1 MIQPQDRKSAGHQN
15 LRQSALAC
23 RRGDR
28 IRAALL
34 RLPVARYLW
43 KGAHN
48 LRKPLSQAGVAF
60 RLPKGDPASPVSAR
74 PRSAGHAACPRR
86 RGDRV
91 KRREFITLLGGAAA
105 AWPAAARAQQPGAM
119 PRIGLLSVFAESDPE
134 GQALIRELMQGL
146 QELGWVNGRNA
157 RIDFRFGGAD
167 AARISTLATE
177 LIELRPDVVLAAGA
191 LAATALRQQT
201 LSIPIVF
208 VQVVDPVS
216 AGFVTNLA
224 RPEGNI
230 TGFTNFEFSVGG
242 KWLQL
247 LKECAPSVDRIAV
260 VFDPA
265 NPTWAAYLRTI
276 EAAAPSFGVRLIP
289 AGVRDAAEIT
299 QRVATFARDPNGAL
313 VVLPSP
319 VTIRNRETIIVAA
332 ARHRLPTIYP
342 YHFFTVDGGLMSYA
356 SDVLD
361 SYRRAASYVDRIF
374 RGAKVA
380 ELPVQQPIKYELTIN
395 VQTAKT
401 LGLALPDSVLA
412 RADEVIE

>member
-1 MIQPQDRKSAGHQN
+1 MASHIERRKF
-15 LRQSALAC
+15 LAML
-23 RRGDR
+23 G
-28 IRAALL
+28 
-34 RLPVARYLW
+34 
-43 KGAHN
+43 
-48 LRKPLSQAGVAF
+48 GVA
-60 RLPKGDPASPVSAR
+60 A
-74 PRSAGHAACPRR
+74 
-86 RGDRV
+86 
-91 KRREFITLLGGAAA
+91 T
-105 AWPAAARAQQPGAM
+105 WPLAARAQQGDGVRRVGA
-119 PRIGLLSVFAESDPE
+119 LSTLAESDLE
-134 GQALIRELMQGL
+134 VQSWIRELVQRL
-146 QELGWVNGRNA
+146 QELGWTNGSNVQV
-157 RIDFRFGGAD
+157 DFRFSDAD
-167 AARISTLATE
+167 AARTSIFAAE
-177 LIELRPDVVLAAGA
+177 LIELRPDVVLASGA

-208 VQVVDPVS
+208 VHVVDPVS

-299 QRVATFARDPNGAL
+299 RRVATFARDPNGAL

-319 VTIRNRETIIVAA
+319 VTIRHRETIIVAA

-342 YHFFTVDGGLMSYA
+342 YRVFTVNGGLMSYGPDLA
-356 SDVLD
+356 D
-361 SYRRAASYVDRIF
+361 SNRRAASYVDRIL

-395 VQTAKT
+395 VKTVKT
-401 LGLALPDSVLA
+401 LGLTVPPALLA
-412 RADEVIE
+412 QADDVIE